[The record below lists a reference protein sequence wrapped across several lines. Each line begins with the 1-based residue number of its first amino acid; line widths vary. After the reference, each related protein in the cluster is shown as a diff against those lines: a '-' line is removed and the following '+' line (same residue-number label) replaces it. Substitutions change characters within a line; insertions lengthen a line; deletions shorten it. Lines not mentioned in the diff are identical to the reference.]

1 MCCVCVIVLF
11 DVRAD
16 ENECDRVPSV
26 CDSDAQC
33 MNNDGSFTCRCNSG
47 FTGNGTVCNGKY
59 AHMLRTLF
67 KGSMCGLYIK
77 HVHGISLRKLC
88 PL

>member
-16 ENECDRVPSV
+16 ENECDRFPSV

-33 MNNDGSFTCRCNSG
+33 MNNEGSFTCRCNSG

-59 AHMLRTLF
+59 ARMLHTLIQRVHVWV
-67 KGSMCGLYIK
+67 IK